1 MSKLY
6 HKNTK
11 KQHIFLK
18 IILKYVNLCYHIKVV
33 NGEHMKKLLIKIKD
47 NALVIKERKKLSTEY
62 KNIINTNVISCN
74 ELVFSDEYI
83 LDNPKI
89 VSAFLNE
96 ITKTYNANTI
106 IIENNDFTLMFLK
119 LLKNVKSITTLII
132 NDDTPLTFAMC
143 EAIMQSYIKNV
154 NCYALQPFMIEYLD
168 KYNILVETRS
178 EILFLSNFMIEN
190 DLNQFSS
197 LFYKMTL
204 KIEFPMNEQDEQDF
218 EAFCKINKY
227 LKTINVNTVNKND
240 LEFLINTLKKN
251 SKKNIKIVIH
261 ENINNEEVAEY
272 LRKFNKRKS
281 KKLKIIFKLD
291 YSNDYLRDNLF
302 KQANV
307 NLLKMCSYL
316 ILLIVVFTFGY
327 VFYDNYKSMKN
338 VEEIREKITQ
348 VIEISDSEKILEEL
362 NENKVEDERKAVNE
376 KIAAL
381 IQENPDTVA
390 WLKVNNT
397 NIDYPV
403 VKSNNNEYYLN
414 HNFYMEDDYNGWV
427 FMDYR
432 NNTELISDNLIIYAH
447 NRYSSGVM
455 FGTLQNALR
464 YSWYTDP
471 SNQIIS
477 LETLYDS
484 LDYQIFS
491 IYKISVTTDYM
502 QTIFADDTSRLEFY
516 NMLKDRSIYNFDV
529 TLNGDDKILT
539 LSTCADEDNRYV
551 IHAVLINK

>member
-1 MSKLY
+1 
-6 HKNTK
+6 
-11 KQHIFLK
+11 
-18 IILKYVNLCYHIKVV
+18 
-33 NGEHMKKLLIKIKD
+33 MKKLLIKIKD
-47 NALVIKERKKLSTEY
+47 NTLVIKERKKLSTEY

-89 VSAFLNE
+89 VSTFLNE

-281 KKLKIIFKLD
+281 KKLKIVFKLD

-302 KQANV
+302 KQASV

-362 NENKVEDERKAVNE
+362 NENKGEDERKAVNE

>member
-1 MSKLY
+1 
-6 HKNTK
+6 
-11 KQHIFLK
+11 
-18 IILKYVNLCYHIKVV
+18 
-33 NGEHMKKLLIKIKD
+33 
-47 NALVIKERKKLSTEY
+47 
-62 KNIINTNVISCN
+62 
-74 ELVFSDEYI
+74 
-83 LDNPKI
+83 
-89 VSAFLNE
+89 
-96 ITKTYNANTI
+96 
-106 IIENNDFTLMFLK
+106 
-119 LLKNVKSITTLII
+119 
-132 NDDTPLTFAMC
+132 
-143 EAIMQSYIKNV
+143 
-154 NCYALQPFMIEYLD
+154 
-168 KYNILVETRS
+168 
-178 EILFLSNFMIEN
+178 MIEN

-281 KKLKIIFKLD
+281 KKLKIVFKLD

-362 NENKVEDERKAVNE
+362 NENKGEDERKAVNE